1 MNISEPF
8 IRRPV
13 ATSLLMVGVILL
25 GLLGYKLLPISALPT
40 VDFPT
45 IQVTTVYPGA
55 SADVMVSSITT
66 PLERQFGQISG
77 LTSMNSTSSFGTSTI
92 TLQFALDRPID
103 VAAQDVQA
111 AINIAGGFLP
121 KDLPNPPKYNKVN
134 PADTPILTLSIT
146 SDTLPLDQVN
156 DFADTLLAQKLS
168 EVSGVGL
175 VTIEGNQKPAVR
187 VQVNPAAISSLGLSL
202 EDVRTILGQANVNAP
217 KGSFSG
223 AQQSFTIGSND
234 QIMSADAYK
243 PIIVAY
249 KNGAPIRLGDI
260 ANIIDSVENDQLAAW
275 VGSKKGEHPAVLLDI
290 QRQPGANIIQT
301 VEGVKQL
308 LPKLTGTLPPSVH
321 VSVLADRTETIRAS
335 VGDVQFTLLLTIAL
349 VVMVMFIFLRT
360 FWATVI
366 TSVALPLS
374 LIGTFGIMYLAG
386 FSLDNLSLMALTI
399 STGFVV
405 DDAIVMIENIVRFI
419 EEGDP
424 PFEAALKGARQI
436 GFTVVSLSVSL
447 IAVFIPLLF
456 MTGIVG
462 RLFREFAI
470 TMSVAVVVS
479 AIVSLTLTPMMC
491 AKLLRPEREV
501 EGKEN
506 RFLRATENYFERF
519 RNLYERGLRWVLAH
533 QKFTLYVAI
542 ATLVATIFL
551 YVVIPKGLLPQ
562 QDTGVIVGVTDAAEN
577 ISFSAMTQRVHAIS
591 DIVRQDPDVTSV
603 SASVGAGTVNS
614 TVNTARLYIVL
625 KPHNDRP
632 NVEKIIE
639 RLRNATSGVE
649 GISFFMQAVQD
660 LQIDARVSRTQ
671 FQYILQDANAEE
683 LAEWTPKL
691 VQKFGQLPQ
700 LADVASDQQTNGLQL
715 NVDVDREKASRLNVT
730 TQAIDDTLYDAF
742 GQRQVSI
749 IFTQLNQFRVILEV
763 EPNFR
768 TSPDVLDKI
777 YVKSTSGQPVPL
789 SAFATMRVS
798 NTALSIP
805 HQGQFPA
812 ATISFNL
819 KSGSSLSDAIPAIE
833 KAEKEIGL
841 PNTIATTFS
850 GAAAEFRSSLT
861 SEPFLILAAIVVIYI
876 VLGVLYESYIH
887 PVTILSTLPSAGV
900 GALIALILCG
910 TDFSLVALIGI
921 ILLIG
926 IVKKNAI
933 MMIDF
938 ALEAER
944 NEGMTPEES
953 IYQACLLRFR
963 PIMMTTA
970 AALLGALP
978 LALEHN
984 TGSELRRP
992 LGISIVGGLV
1002 LSQFLTLY
1010 TTPVIYLYME
1020 RLRRWMEERRH
1031 RGRLEQAQLPL
1042 RTSGEQEP
1050 EFAGVGANGSENGK
1064 RRY

>member
-1 MNISEPF
+1 
-8 IRRPV
+8 
-13 ATSLLMVGVILL
+13 
-25 GLLGYKLLPISALPT
+25 
-40 VDFPT
+40 
-45 IQVTTVYPGA
+45 
-55 SADVMVSSITT
+55 DVMVSSITT

-77 LTSMNSTSSFGTSTI
+77 LASMNSTSSFGTSTI
-92 TLQFALDRPID
+92 TLQFVLDRPID

-111 AINIAGGFLP
+111 AINVAGGYLP
-121 KDLPNPPKYNKVN
+121 KELPNPPKYNKVN
-134 PADTPILTLSIT
+134 PADTPILTLAIT
-146 SDTLPLDQVN
+146 SDTLPLDRVN

-168 EVSGVGL
+168 EVTGVGL

-187 VQVNPAAISSLGLSL
+187 VQVNPASLASLGLSL

-223 AQQSFTIGSND
+223 PQQSFTIGSND

-275 VGSKKGEHPAVLLDI
+275 VGTKEREQPAVLLDI

-301 VEGVKQL
+301 VNSVKAL

-321 VSVLADRTETIRAS
+321 VSILADRTETIRAS
-335 VGDVQFTLLLTIAL
+335 VTDVQFTLLLTIAL
-349 VVMVMFIFLRT
+349 VVMVMFVFLRKL
-360 FWATVI
+360 WATVI

-374 LIGTFGIMYLAG
+374 LIGTFGIMYLAD

-419 EEGDP
+419 EAGDP

-447 IAVFIPLLF
+447 VAVFIPLLF

-479 AIVSLTLTPMMC
+479 AFVSLTLTPMMC
-491 AKLLRPEREV
+491 AKLLRAESED
-501 EGKEN
+501 EQSQN
-506 RFLRATENYFERF
+506 RFLRATENYFDRF

-533 QKFTLYVAI
+533 QKFTLYVAL

-562 QDTGVIVGVTDAAEN
+562 QDTGVIVGVTDAADN
-577 ISFSAMTQRVHAIS
+577 ISFGAMIQRVHAIS

-603 SASVGAGTVNS
+603 SASVGAGTVNA

-625 KPHNDRP
+625 KPHNKRNASAED
-632 NVEKIIE
+632 VIE
-639 RLRNATSGVE
+639 RLRNATRDVAGV
-649 GISFFMQAVQD
+649 SLYMQAVQD

-700 LADVASDQQTNGLQL
+700 LSDVASDQQTTGLQL
-715 NVDVDREKASRLNVT
+715 NVDVDREKASRLNVL

-763 EPNFR
+763 EPQFR

-777 YVKSTSGQPVPL
+777 YVKSSTGQPVPL

-798 NTALSIP
+798 NTTLAIP

-819 KSGSSLSDAIPAIE
+819 RSGSSLSHAIPAIE

-841 PNTIATTFS
+841 PDTIATTFG
-850 GAAAEFRSSLT
+850 GAAEEFRSSLA

-887 PVTILSTLPSAGV
+887 PITILSTLPSAGV
-900 GALIALILCG
+900 GALIALIICR

-944 NEGMTPEES
+944 NEGLSPEES

-978 LALEHN
+978 LALERG

-992 LGISIVGGLV
+992 LGISIVGGLL

-1020 RLRRWMEERRH
+1020 RLRRWFEERRN
-1031 RGRLEQAQLPL
+1031 RGKLEQAQLPL
-1042 RTSGEQEP
+1042 RTSHETVP
-1050 EFAGVGANGSENGK
+1050 EFADVGANGSNHGDRE
-1064 RRY
+1064 Y

>member
-13 ATSLLMVGVILL
+13 ATSLLMVGVVLL

-45 IQVTTVYPGA
+45 IEVTTIYPGA

-77 LTSMNSTSSFGTSTI
+77 LASMNSTSSFGTSSI
-92 TLQFALDRPID
+92 TLQFVLDRPID

-111 AINIAGGFLP
+111 AINVASGYLP

-134 PADTPILTLSIT
+134 PADTPILTLAIT
-146 SDTLPLDQVN
+146 SDSLPLAQVN
-156 DFADTLLAQKLS
+156 DYADTLLAQKLS
-168 EVSGVGL
+168 EVTGVGL

-187 VQVNPAAISSLGLSL
+187 VQANPAALSSLGLSL
-202 EDVRTILGQANVNAP
+202 EDIRTILGQANVNAP
-217 KGSFSG
+217 KGSFNG
-223 AQQSFTIGSND
+223 PQQSFTIGSND
-234 QIMSADAYK
+234 QIYSAAAYK

-260 ANIIDSVENDQLAAW
+260 ANIIDSVENDQLGAW
-275 VGSKKGEHPAVLLDI
+275 VANRQGEEPAVLLDI

-301 VEGVKQL
+301 VNSVKAL
-308 LPKLTGTLPPSVH
+308 LPKLTSTLPPSVH
-321 VSVLADRTETIRAS
+321 VNVLADRTETIRAS
-335 VGDVQFTLLLTIAL
+335 VTDVQFTLVLTIAL
-349 VVMVMFIFLRT
+349 VVMVMFLFLRT
-360 FWATVI
+360 LWATVI

-374 LIGTFGIMYLAG
+374 LIGTFGVMYLAG

-405 DDAIVMIENIVRFI
+405 DDAIVMIENIVRYI
-419 EEGDP
+419 EAGDSP
-424 PFEAALKGARQI
+424 LEAALKGARQI

-479 AIVSLTLTPMMC
+479 AFVSLTLTPMMC
-491 AKLLRPEREV
+491 AKLLKPESDERGRE
-501 EGKEN
+501 G
-506 RFLRATENYFERF
+506 RFLRATEGYFESF
-519 RNLYERGLRWVLAH
+519 RNLYERGLRWVMKH
-533 QKFTLYVAI
+533 QRFTLITFFITFV
-542 ATLVATIFL
+542 VTILL
-551 YVVIPKGLLPQ
+551 YIIVPKGLLPQ
-562 QDTGVIVGVTDAAEN
+562 QDTGVIIGVTDAAED
-577 ISFSAMTQRVHAIS
+577 ISFSAMMTRVHAIT
-591 DIVRQDPDVTSV
+591 DIVRQDPDVANV
-603 SASVGAGTVNS
+603 SASVGAGTVNP

-625 KPHNDRP
+625 KPHNERSASAQ
-632 NVEKIIE
+632 EIID
-639 RLRNATSGVE
+639 RLREETRGVE
-649 GISFFMQAVQD
+649 GISLYMQAAQD
-660 LQIDARVSRTQ
+660 LQIDSRVSRTQ
-671 FQYILQDANAEE
+671 YQYILQDADAAE
-683 LAEWTPKL
+683 LAQWTPKL
-691 VQKFGQLPQ
+691 VQKLGQLPE
-700 LADVASDQQTNGLQL
+700 LADVASDQQVNGLQL
-715 NVDVDREKASRLNVT
+715 NVDVDREKASRLNVL

-768 TSPDVLDKI
+768 SSPSVLEKI
-777 YVKSTSGQPVPL
+777 YVKSSTGQPVPL
-789 SAFATMRVS
+789 SAFATMKVS
-798 NTALSIP
+798 NTPLSIP

-819 KSGSSLSDAIPAIE
+819 RSGESLSNAIPAIE
-833 KAEKEIGL
+833 KAEQQIGL
-841 PNTIATTFS
+841 PDTIATSFS

-861 SEPFLILAAIVVIYI
+861 SEPLLILAAVIVIYI

-887 PVTILSTLPSAGV
+887 PITILSTLPSAGV
-900 GALIALILCG
+900 GALLALLLCR

-938 ALEAER
+938 ALDAER
-944 NEGMTPEES
+944 QEGLSAEES

-992 LGISIVGGLV
+992 LGIAIVGGLL

-1010 TTPVIYLYME
+1010 TTPVIYLYLDRFGAWLE
-1020 RLRRWMEERRH
+1020 QRRH
-1031 RGRLEQAQLPL
+1031 RGHLEQAQLPL
-1042 RTSGEQEP
+1042 RTPEP
-1050 EFAGVGANGSENGK
+1050 ALAGVEGNNGQDGF
-1064 RRY
+1064 RP

>member
-1 MNISEPF
+1 VSISEPF

-13 ATSLLMVGVILL
+13 ATSLLMAGVILL
-25 GLLGYKLLPISALPT
+25 GLLGYELLPISALPT

-45 IQVTTVYPGA
+45 IEVTTFYPGA

-77 LTSMNSTSSFGTSTI
+77 LASMNSTSSFGTSTI
-92 TLQFALDRPID
+92 TLQFVLDRPID

-111 AINIAGGFLP
+111 AINVAGGFLP
-121 KDLPNPPKYNKVN
+121 QGLPNPPKYNKVN

-146 SDTLPLDQVN
+146 SDSLPLDRVN
-156 DFADTLLAQKLS
+156 DYADSLLAQKLS
-168 EVSGVGL
+168 EVTGVGL

-217 KGSFSG
+217 KGSFDG
-223 AQQSFTIGSND
+223 PRQSFTIGSND
-234 QIMSADAYK
+234 QIFSADAYK

-275 VGSKKGEHPAVLLDI
+275 VSTKNGEQPAVLLDI

-301 VEGVKQL
+301 VENVKKL
-308 LPKLTGTLPPSVH
+308 LPRLTGTLPPSVH
-321 VSVLADRTETIRAS
+321 VEVLADRTETIRAS
-335 VGDVQFTLLLTIAL
+335 VHDVQFTLLLTIAL
-349 VVMVMFIFLRT
+349 VVLVMFLFLRKLWT
-360 FWATVI
+360 TVI
-366 TSVALPLS
+366 TSIALPLS

-419 EEGDP
+419 EAGDP
-424 PFEAALKGARQI
+424 PLEAALKGAKQI

-447 IAVFIPLLF
+447 VAVFIPLLF

-470 TMSVAVVVS
+470 TLSVAVGVS
-479 AIVSLTLTPMMC
+479 AFISLTLTPMMC
-491 AKLLRPEREV
+491 AKLLRSESEDEEHQGEFYR
-501 EGKEN
+501 
-506 RFLRATENYFERF
+506 RTEEYWTRF
-519 RNLYERGLRWVLAH
+519 RDWYERGLRWVLAH
-533 QKFTLYVAI
+533 QRFVLNVAI
-542 ATLVATIFL
+542 VTLVATILL
-551 YVVIPKGLLPQ
+551 YILVPKGLLPQ

-577 ISFSAMTQRVHAIS
+577 ISFSAMMQRVHAVS
-591 DIVRQDPDVTSV
+591 DIIRNDPDVASV
-603 SASVGAGTVNS
+603 SASVGAGTVNA
-614 TVNTARLYIVL
+614 TVNTARLFIVL
-625 KPHNDRP
+625 KPHNQRA
-632 NVEKIIE
+632 NAEKIIE
-639 RLRNATSGVE
+639 RLRNATRNVE
-649 GISFFMQAVQD
+649 GVSLFMQAAQD

-671 FQYILQDANAEE
+671 FQYILEDANAEE
-683 LAEWTPKL
+683 LGQWTPKL
-691 VQKFGQLPQ
+691 VQKLGQLPQ
-700 LADVASDQQTNGLQL
+700 LTDVASDQQVNGLQL
-715 NVDVDREKASRLNVT
+715 NVDVDREKASRLNVL

-763 EPNFR
+763 EPQFR
-768 TSPDVLDKI
+768 ESPDVLDKI
-777 YVKSTSGQPVPL
+777 YVKSTTGQPVPL

-798 NTALSIP
+798 NTPLSIP

-819 KSGSSLSDAIPAIE
+819 RSGSSLSQAIPAIQ
-833 KAEKEIGL
+833 KAEREIGL
-841 PNTIATTFS
+841 PNTIAATFT

-861 SEPFLILAAIVVIYI
+861 SEPFLILAAVVVIYI

-887 PVTILSTLPSAGV
+887 PITILSTLPSAGV
-900 GALIALILCG
+900 GALLALIICR

-944 NEGMTPEES
+944 KEGMSPEES

-978 LALEHN
+978 LALEN
-984 TGSELRRP
+984 GTGSELRRP
-992 LGISIVGGLV
+992 LGISIVGGLL

-1010 TTPVIYLYME
+1010 TTPVIYLYLD
-1020 RLRRWMEERRH
+1020 RLGRWVAERRH
-1031 RGRLEQAQLPL
+1031 RGELGQAQLPL
-1042 RTSGEQEP
+1042 RTSPEPEP
-1050 EFAGVGANGSENGK
+1050 EFAGVDGDRERLGF
-1064 RRY
+1064 